1 MKPFG
6 SEADWEDLALE
17 DLGDLGWEPMG
28 GKAIAP
34 GSGERVSWDSLVI
47 PHRLQDALLRLNPEV
62 PKHYLDQAMA
72 EILAIRSGDALTENH
87 RMHGILIGGYSGLS
101 YVDDEG
107 VQRSPT
113 VHVISANPDR
123 NDWLAA
129 NQVRL
134 ADRDHDRRF
143 DVVLYCNGLPVG
155 IIEVKKGG
163 AHHADVSAAHAQL
176 ETYVHE
182 FPAEF
187 RFALLTIATDGVISA
202 YGTPFTPLNH
212 FAPWNVD
219 DDGRPVEPGER
230 QPDGSTPTSLSLL
243 LYGVCNVER
252 FLQLQR
258 HFTAFHV
265 YKDNGTL
272 TKRIAKPHQY
282 FAVTKAVG
290 STIDAVRGDGRAG
303 VVWHTQGSGKSME
316 MELYTYALSQRPKLA
331 NPTVVVITDRTDLDG
346 QLFSSFARSEL
357 LRSTPVQIST
367 RKQLREVLSETRSGG
382 IYFTTLQKFGRTLGE
397 RDAGEAHP
405 LLTDRSNVVVIV
417 DEAHRSHYDDLDG
430 YARHLRDALPRAT
443 LIAFTGTPIA
453 RADHDTR
460 AVFGDV
466 IDVYDLTRAVKD
478 GATVPVYFEPR
489 LIRVAL
495 DDGVT
500 PEDLD
505 AAANEIT
512 LGLDDVERARIERS
526 VANLNRLYGAPDRI
540 EALVDDLLAH
550 WDARAE
556 AMTGFIGSRGKAM
569 IVCVTREVCVRVY
582 EAIVRRRPG
591 WANASDDKGR
601 VKVVFSGVPSDPAA
615 YQPHIRRPSQEKAV
629 KERAA
634 NAQDELELI
643 IVKDMLLTG
652 FDSPSL
658 HTLYLDRPMRD
669 ALLMQTLARVNR
681 TFRGKR
687 DGLLVAYAPIADSLE
702 HALGEYTVDDQQARP
717 VGRNIAE
724 AADAMI
730 DLLSE
735 LDACLTGFPWR
746 TRLAV
751 GTPRAH
757 VETVVAA
764 ANHLRSPANS
774 TSDGADGDGADAEP
788 VGLRFRRLAGQ
799 LSRLWALARGKE
811 SLTPEQQREV
821 QFYEYVRVAMAKLDA
836 EARRGRGEPI
846 PEDIQLLLGKVLDD
860 STDAGEILDIYAAA
874 GLPRMSL
881 AELTPSTMEAMRTA
895 AKQADK
901 AHLAIEQ
908 IRNLLL
914 KEAGS
919 MVAGSLVR
927 GRAFSERIDELMR
940 KYTNQQLTAAEVMA
954 ALIELAK
961 EVTADAARG
970 AKFTPPLG
978 DDELAVFDA
987 LEANDSARLLQGED
1001 TLAQIAREL
1010 VVVMRRDI
1018 RTDWTVRDDVKAKL
1032 RSSIK
1037 RLLVK
1042 YDYPPDQQ
1050 QGAISLV
1057 MEQMEALAPRYAAE
1071 RKAEGHAPS

>member
-6 SEADWEDLALE
+6 TEADWEHLALDE
-17 DLGDLGWEPMG
+17 LGELGWEPKA
-28 GKAIAP
+28 GKVIAP

-47 PHRLQDALLRLNPEV
+47 THRLRDALLRLNPDV
-62 PKHYLDQAMA
+62 PPHYLDQAMA
-72 EILAIRSGDALTENH
+72 EILAVRSGDAVTENH
-87 RMHGILIGGYSGLS
+87 RMHGILVGGYSGLS

-113 VHVISANPDR
+113 IHVVSANPDR

-134 ADRDHDRRF
+134 VDRDHDRRF
-143 DVVLYCNGLPVG
+143 DIVLYCNGLPVG
-155 IIEVKKGG
+155 IVEVKKGG
-163 AHHADVSAAHAQL
+163 AHQADFSAAHAQL
-176 ETYVHE
+176 HTYVHE

-219 DDGRPVEPGER
+219 DDGRPVEPGEV

-243 LYGVCNVER
+243 LFGVCNLER

-265 YKDNGTL
+265 NSDDGTL

-290 STIDAVRGDGRAG
+290 STVDAVRGDGRAG

-316 MELYTYALSQRPKLA
+316 MELYTYALSQRPELA

-346 QLFSSFARSEL
+346 QLFSAFARSQL
-357 LRSTPVQIST
+357 LPSTPIQITT
-367 RKQLREVLSETRSGG
+367 RKQLREVLTETRSGG

-453 RADHDTR
+453 KADHDTR

-495 DDGVT
+495 DEGVT
-500 PEDLD
+500 PDDLD
-505 AAANEIT
+505 AAADEIT
-512 LGLDDVERARIERS
+512 VGLDDVERARIERS

-550 WDARAE
+550 WDARAD
-556 AMTGFIGSRGKAM
+556 AMTAFIGTRGKAM

-582 EAIVRRRPG
+582 EAIVRRRPD
-591 WANASDDKGR
+591 WADPADDKGR

-615 YQPHIRRPSQEKAV
+615 YQPHIRRPSQERAV

-634 NAQDELELI
+634 RDDDELELI

-652 FDSPSL
+652 FDSPAL

-702 HALGEYTVDDQQARP
+702 HALGEYTVDDQHERP
-717 VGRNIAE
+717 VGRHIAE
-724 AADAMI
+724 AADAML
-730 DLLSE
+730 DVLLE
-735 LDACLTGFPWR
+735 LEGCLGGFPWR
-746 TRLAV
+746 SRLAV

-757 VETVVAA
+757 VETVISA
-764 ANHLRSPANS
+764 ANYLRSPTNNAAGE
-774 TSDGADGDGADAEP
+774 DGAEP
-788 VGLRFRRLAGQ
+788 VALRFRRLAGQ
-799 LSRLWALARGKE
+799 LTRLWALARGKE
-811 SLTPEQQREV
+811 SLTSAQQRDVGFFE
-821 QFYEYVRVAMAKLDA
+821 QVRVAMAKLDA

-846 PEDIQLLLGKVLDD
+846 PEDIQLLLGKVIDD

-881 AELTPSTMEAMRTA
+881 AELTPTAMDAMRAA
-895 AKQADK
+895 AKHADR

-908 IRNLLL
+908 IRNLLMS
-914 KEAGS
+914 EAGS

-940 KYTNQQLTAAEVMA
+940 RYTNQQLTAAEVMA
-954 ALIELAK
+954 ALIELAQ

-1010 VVVMRRDI
+1010 VAVMRRDI